1 MAAFSA
7 PPVTENPFR
16 SPAGLFLL
24 GGGALGAWQASVL
37 DVLETHCG
45 PAFGFVL
52 GFSAGALNGAGYFL
66 GRVRE
71 VLESWRTLDKMMR
84 LSPRLTPFSLF
95 SNEPLRKLIA
105 QIQEGE
111 PAQARGRCRFT
122 IASVSPAERRPL
134 YARFSPRGQDGWDG
148 SLSEHLLATCA
159 IPLIWPPVRADYR
172 GARPLLID
180 GGIPTPEPL
189 SLDALGPC
197 EDVLIL
203 SMVRGEEAG
212 RRSWNPAAAIDQ
224 AARRLLLRQQEQA
237 VFSLGQRSPRP
248 RIYLLT
254 PSRVLD
260 SRILDFSAAPIAGA
274 IALGAADA
282 DVFLRRPRD
291 FLLS

>member
-1 MAAFSA
+1 MA
-7 PPVTENPFR
+7 ECPFR

-37 DVLETHCG
+37 DVLENRCG
-45 PAFGFVL
+45 PVFGSVL

-66 GRVRE
+66 GRVHE
-71 VLESWRTLDKMMR
+71 ALESWKRLDGGLLR
-84 LSPRLTPFSLF
+84 FSPRLAPFSLF
-95 SNEPLRKLIA
+95 SNEPLRGLIA
-105 QIQEGE
+105 RIQSGQD
-111 PAQARGRCRFT
+111 AKASGRCALT
-122 IASVSPAERRPL
+122 VASVSPAKRRPL

-159 IPLIWPPVRADYR
+159 IPLLWPPVRADYK
-172 GARPLLID
+172 GGRPLLID

-189 SLDALGPC
+189 SLDALGCC

-203 SMVRGEEAG
+203 SMVRAEEAG
-212 RRSWNPAAAIDQ
+212 RRRWNPAAAIDQ

-237 VFSLGQRSPRP
+237 VFSLAQRSPRP
-248 RIYLLT
+248 RIYLLG
-254 PSRVLD
+254 PSRVLE

-282 DVFLRRPRD
+282 EVFLSRPED
-291 FLLS
+291 SLINN